1 MKSDFTRNNF
11 TNVHFDIVPKEI
23 WIYLF
28 TIKAQFTENL
38 LQVIIIGSE
47 IPFVGDDPISI
58 KEKAEKVDFLKDH
71 WPYNDEDLG
80 KNSEKYEKT

>member
-28 TIKAQFTENL
+28 TIKAQFTEN
-38 LQVIIIGSE
+38 
-47 IPFVGDDPISI
+47 
-58 KEKAEKVDFLKDH
+58 
-71 WPYNDEDLG
+71 
-80 KNSEKYEKT
+80 